1 MNKTDN
7 DKQSTENG
15 LFNYNLSIFDVVFI
29 VFLIL
34 KIGKIVNWSWW
45 IIFSPVLISVALI
58 LLFVLVFALMPVI
71 KRLLTKI
78 KTKKQ
83 KLQDQEEE

>member
-1 MNKTDN
+1 MNKIDI
-7 DKQSTENG
+7 DKQSAENG
-15 LFNYNLSIFDVVFI
+15 LFNYNLSIFDVIFI

-45 IIFSPVLISVALI
+45 IVFSPVLISIALI
-58 LLFVLVFALMPVI
+58 LLFVLVFALVPVI